1 MSDFFEK
8 KDGLEESEA
17 PAEETKKYKDEF
29 EGFDT
34 IFSDPTEKRA
44 ATNKSG
50 NKKRLTVV
58 LASVLAVLVLVSG
71 TLAIIKLIPKKDLD
85 NNSSASNEISV
96 LELNTDLLEK
106 VTVKNE
112 NGKFVFTSERKKIES
127 SESDSEEYE
136 TVWTLSGVKAEL
148 TDTYAISGTFSG
160 ISNISATR
168 EVTGLSLQ
176 DCGLDNPRFEVSVE
190 SEKYGNFSVL
200 IGKASLDT
208 MGTYLKLSTKDNIYL
223 VTTDLTET
231 LNFTALDLADV
242 TDIDVIDV
250 ADEYLSEGTLKK
262 FDKLTVSGKN
272 FAKPVV
278 IGMNEDDFIADF
290 LPYLVKSPT
299 ERFADNLTTILS
311 VFTSSVAADGA
322 YSYDVSASALKK
334 FGLNNPDM
342 VISIEVAGE
351 SLTYRFAKVED
362 GVYAMSST
370 NCKMIKKVSLENAEF
385 LEFAT
390 DDLYSTW
397 VFLRPID
404 DTKDITFTL
413 DGKDHKFEL
422 THNPGEDA
430 EDTSDD
436 ELIVSYK
443 SKKIDTETFRD
454 FYQEFISLRAKGFDT
469 EKTNLSPELTVKV
482 NYLEKYNRSEILTF
496 TRVSATK
503 YQYNLDGKALGNITA
518 ASYNKVIKALNK
530 VIG

>member
-44 ATNKSG
+44 ATNTSG
-50 NKKRLTVV
+50 NKKRLIVV

-71 TLAIIKLIPKKDLD
+71 TLAIIKLIPKKDPD

-96 LELNTDLLEK
+96 LELDTNLLEK

-112 NGKFVFTSERKKIES
+112 NGKFVFISERKKTES
-127 SESDSEEYE
+127 SEASSEEYE
-136 TVWTLSGVKAEL
+136 TVWTLSGVKKGL
-148 TDTYAISGTFSG
+148 TDTYAISGTFAGLSD
-160 ISNISATR
+160 ISATR
-168 EVTGLSLQ
+168 EVTGLSLK

-200 IGKASLDT
+200 IGKDSLDT
-208 MGTYLKLSTKDNIYL
+208 MGTYLKLSTKDTIYL
-223 VTTDLTET
+223 ASTDLTET
-231 LNFTALDLADV
+231 LSFTALDLADV

-250 ADEYLSEGTLKK
+250 SDEYLNEGVLTK

-278 IGMNEDDFIADF
+278 IGMNDDKFMADF
-290 LPYLVKSPT
+290 LPYLVKSPIK
-299 ERFADNLTTILS
+299 RHADNISSILG

-322 YSYDVSASALKK
+322 YSYDVSEKALKK

-351 SLTYRFAKVED
+351 SLTYKFAKVED

-370 NCKMIKKVSLENAEF
+370 NCKMIKKISLENAEF
-385 LEFAT
+385 LEYAT
-390 DDLYSTW
+390 DDLYSSW
-397 VFLRPID
+397 VFLRSIYD
-404 DTKDITFTL
+404 IEDITFVL
-413 DGKDHKFEL
+413 NGKEHKFTFAYDE
-422 THNPGEDA
+422 A
-430 EDTSDD
+430 EKKDD
-436 ELIVSYK
+436 ETQQDPKISYNGK
-443 SKKIDTETFRD
+443 ATDLDAFKD
-454 FYQEFISLRAKGFDT
+454 FYQVLVGLTSKDFKT
-469 EKTNLSPELTVKV
+469 EKTNLSPELVVRT
-482 NYLEKYNRSEILTF
+482 NYREKTRAGETLTF

-503 YQYNLDGKALGNITA
+503 YQYSINGQALGNITA
-518 ASYNKVIKALNK
+518 ASYNKLVKALNK
-530 VIG
+530 NIG